1 MANCCCLN
9 KSKWKKK
16 ISSFIWH
23 SKKSGGSSFFFDTL
37 DKQEC
42 KFFVFFFFFG
52 LLDKIMRILI
62 NEFGEWW
69 WTNQSNMHF
78 QWKTGVS
85 MNLKNF
91 CFVFF
96 LNSHK
101 QFVYFV
107 IYKFHSLIVSVVKI
121 ISMWR
126 SRVSH
131 ENGCLSIHCIMIYD
145 DDHDEIETIN

>member
-23 SKKSGGSSFFFDTL
+23 SKKSGGSSFFFFDTL

-42 KFFVFFFFFG
+42 KFFVFFLFFG

-78 QWKTGVS
+78 QLKTGVS
-85 MNLKNF
+85 MNLKNSHTHTQTICIF
-91 CFVFF
+91 CHLQIPFINCFCCQ
-96 LNSHK
+96 N
-101 QFVYFV
+101 YFNV
-107 IYKFHSLIVSVVKI
+107 AITCQSWEWMSIYSL
-121 ISMWR
+121 
-126 SRVSH
+126 
-131 ENGCLSIHCIMIYD
+131 Y
-145 DDHDEIETIN
+145 HDLWWWSWWNWNN